1 MSLKTLANKATS
13 AVGRKV
19 ISAQEHVPTFLIAAG
34 IIGVGTSVV
43 LACKATLKVSDVL
56 ERGEGKIAEL
66 HIHMDKSFGTSRE
79 TEPTDKEK
87 ADFQKSKDKTAF
99 NVKLRVAVDIAK
111 LYGPSTI
118 LLAAS
123 LGAIVGSQLMLKKR
137 IAGATAA
144 YAIVQKGFDDYRSRV
159 RKELGDEKDLEF
171 RWGVSEREVVE
182 ETPEGPKVRTIKG
195 LDQEAIQK
203 DVEAGLTYARI
214 FGPVNSDGKTNPNWE
229 HKLLNNNKFFIQMV
243 LGHCRDALEVNGYLF
258 LSDVYDMF
266 GFERTLASTQVGWVL
281 KPQYD
286 EKGNQTNDG
295 YVDFG
300 TWSRGVHAGK
310 EWVTGYPEAYLLDF
324 NVDGDIRYILKTI

>member
-13 AVGRKV
+13 AVGKQV
-19 ISAQEHVPTFLIAAG
+19 ISAQQHVPTFLIAAG

-43 LACKATLKVSDVL
+43 LACKATLKL
-56 ERGEGKIAEL
+56 EDTLKQGEAEL
-66 HIHMDKSFGTSRE
+66 KHIEVKV
-79 TEPTDKEK
+79 TDSDDEVTKK
-87 ADFQKSKDKTAF
+87 AGFDVRLKTAIK
-99 NVKLRVAVDIAK
+99 VVR
-111 LYGPSTI
+111 LYAPSTA
-118 LLAAS
+118 LLAVS
-123 LGAIVGSQLMLKKR
+123 VGAIVGSQIILQKR
-137 IAGATAA
+137 IAGVTAA
-144 YAIVQKGFDDYRSRV
+144 YAIVQKGFDDYRGRV

-182 ETPEGPKVRTIKG
+182 ETPDGPKVRTIKG

-214 FGPVNSDGKTNPNWE
+214 FGPELSNGKPNPNWE

-266 GFERTLASTQVGWVL
+266 GFERTIASTQVGWVL

-286 EKGNQTNDG
+286 ENGKQTNDG

-300 TWSRGVHAGK
+300 AWSRGVHAGK
-310 EWVTGYPEAYLLDF
+310 EWVTGFPEAYLLDF